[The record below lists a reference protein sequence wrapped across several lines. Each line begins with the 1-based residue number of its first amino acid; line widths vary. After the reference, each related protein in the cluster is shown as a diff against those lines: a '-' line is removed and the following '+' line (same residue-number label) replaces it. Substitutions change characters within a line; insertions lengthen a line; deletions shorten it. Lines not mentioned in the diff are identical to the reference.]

1 MTVKIKGFPVLAERE
16 DDRVKPKKGD
26 LRVWWVSNPPHQGE
40 RYQVKD
46 IPEAIETL
54 SALAERDLALGDLI
68 VCNTGGLEQFDA
80 DGVWYEF
87 HDEEDHDIDDIIE
100 LAKAE
105 GK

>member
-1 MTVKIKGFPVLAERE
+1 MTVKIRDFPVLAERE
-16 DDRVKPKKGD
+16 NNRVKPEKGD
-26 LRVWWVSNPPHQGE
+26 LPVWWVSNPPHLGE

-54 SALAERDLALGDLI
+54 SALAERDLAFGDLV
-68 VCNTGGLEQFDA
+68 VCSAGGLEQLDA
-80 DGVWYEF
+80 DGNWYKF

>member
-1 MTVKIKGFPVLAERE
+1 MTVKIMDFPVLRE
-16 DDRVKPKKGD
+16 GEHNVSVPSVGD
-26 LRVWWVSNPPHQGE
+26 LRVWWVSNPPHLGE

-54 SALAERDLALGDLI
+54 SALAERDLAFGDLV

-100 LAKAE
+100 LAKA
-105 GK
+105 